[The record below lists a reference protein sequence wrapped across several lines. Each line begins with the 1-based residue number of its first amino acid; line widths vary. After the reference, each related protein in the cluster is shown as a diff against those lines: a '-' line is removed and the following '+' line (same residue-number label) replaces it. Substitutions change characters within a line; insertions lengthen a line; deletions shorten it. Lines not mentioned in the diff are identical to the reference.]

1 MGCTCFTEDTE
12 RKTENSLNENKQKKK
27 KRKIKKDLEEEIDDD
42 IEEVMD
48 EDIEKE
54 IEQMNNMNNK
64 EKIKEK
70 LKSLYESYYAAK
82 TYFCSNDF
90 KEKELDAITK
100 LKKIIEFQ
108 NFLKEG
114 KYKKINMKEFPDE
127 ITPQYITDYSDKER
141 KKKIEE
147 ILNRLNLELDDA
159 KNSLNKK
166 LEEIKGRTKFIKK
179 ENIENFK
186 QESKKILDIEKNRV
200 EKIKKE
206 IAIINEISKDEYIPI
221 PECIIE
227 NEEYQIEKI
236 NDDIPKN
243 VMRININNLTYSKS
257 NPLIIINLKFDN
269 IDMKKEIKAKNR
281 NDINDTF
288 DWEINEKDY
297 KNIIRNR
304 ITILLERTYLIKKN
318 KIKGSCEISL
328 RNFRDRDLIE
338 GSHRI
343 KMISGKDDNYIDVSI
358 KIREPIYEKQ
368 YEISFREVLK
378 IKRVYPK
385 FSVEGDNYMNKNN
398 ENNKNDE
405 SINKLLEEIEG
416 EGNKTNNNKIESKE
430 VKDNYNNNYKNKKKD
445 NININNNIAKNINK
459 INDNYQNNNNIKKNI
474 NNNNNEKIDKTL
486 FKEEELND
494 VDCIDNLNSLK
505 VLKDRL
511 KKLEAQIAKI
521 DGRTPREL
529 LQKKIKIGAK
539 IKNFENAMSQGE
551 FTPQDYLLLMEHQL
565 KHDILL
571 CKYLKQENQVDK
583 GQIVFTRINLLNEE
597 INELKQYIK

>member
-416 EGNKTNNNKIESKE
+416 EGNKINNNKIESKE
-430 VKDNYNNNYKNKKKD
+430 VKDNYNNNKNKKKD
-445 NININNNIAKNINK
+445 NTNINNNIAKNINK

-551 FTPQDYLLLMEHQL
+551 ITPQDYLVLMEHQL
-565 KHDILL
+565 KHDVLL
-571 CKYLKQENQVDK
+571 CKYLKQENQIDK

>member
-1 MGCTCFTEDTE
+1 MGCTCFTEDQDGI
-12 RKTENSLNENKQKKK
+12 KENSLNEDKQKKK
-27 KRKIKKDLEEEIDDD
+27 KRKIKKDLEKEEIDMN
-42 IEEVMD
+42 IEEEDID
-48 EDIEKE
+48 EGIEKE

-147 ILNRLNLELDDA
+147 LLNRLNLELNDA

-206 IAIINEISKDEYIPI
+206 IAIINEISKDKYIPI

-227 NEEYQIEKI
+227 NEEYKIEKI
-236 NDDIPKN
+236 NEDIPKN

-281 NDINDTF
+281 NHINETF
-288 DWEINEKDY
+288 DWVINEKDY
-297 KNIIRNR
+297 KNIIKNR

-318 KIKGSCEISL
+318 KIKGSGEISL

-368 YEISFREVLK
+368 YESSFR
-378 IKRVYPK
+378 
-385 FSVEGDNYMNKNN
+385 
-398 ENNKNDE
+398 
-405 SINKLLEEIEG
+405 
-416 EGNKTNNNKIESKE
+416 
-430 VKDNYNNNYKNKKKD
+430 
-445 NININNNIAKNINK
+445 
-459 INDNYQNNNNIKKNI
+459 
-474 NNNNNEKIDKTL
+474 
-486 FKEEELND
+486 
-494 VDCIDNLNSLK
+494 
-505 VLKDRL
+505 
-511 KKLEAQIAKI
+511 
-521 DGRTPREL
+521 
-529 LQKKIKIGAK
+529 
-539 IKNFENAMSQGE
+539 
-551 FTPQDYLLLMEHQL
+551 
-565 KHDILL
+565 
-571 CKYLKQENQVDK
+571 
-583 GQIVFTRINLLNEE
+583 
-597 INELKQYIK
+597 

>member
-1 MGCTCFTEDTE
+1 MGCTCFTEDQTG
-12 RKTENSLNENKQKKK
+12 KKENSFNENKKK
-27 KRKIKKDLEEEIDDD
+27 KRKIKKDLEEEIDVN
-42 IEEVMD
+42 IEEDID

-64 EKIKEK
+64 EKIKKK

-114 KYKKINMKEFPDE
+114 KYKEINMKEFPDE

-328 RNFRDRDLIE
+328 RNFRDSDLIE

-416 EGNKTNNNKIESKE
+416 EGNKINNNKIESKE
-430 VKDNYNNNYKNKKKD
+430 VKDNYNNNNKNKKKD

>member
-1 MGCTCFTEDTE
+1 
-12 RKTENSLNENKQKKK
+12 
-27 KRKIKKDLEEEIDDD
+27 
-42 IEEVMD
+42 MD

-328 RNFRDRDLIE
+328 RDFRDRDLIE

-430 VKDNYNNNYKNKKKD
+430 VKDNYNNNNKNKKKD

>member
-1 MGCTCFTEDTE
+1 MGCTCFTEDQTG
-12 RKTENSLNENKQKKK
+12 KKENSFNENKKK

-430 VKDNYNNNYKNKKKD
+430 VKDNYNNNNKNKKKD
-445 NININNNIAKNINK
+445 NINNNISKNINK
-459 INDNYQNNNNIKKNI
+459 INDNYQTNNNIKKNI

-521 DGRTPREL
+521 DGRTPRAL

-565 KHDILL
+565 KHDVLL
-571 CKYLKQENQVDK
+571 CKYLKQENQIDK

>member
-1 MGCTCFTEDTE
+1 MGCTCFTEDQTG
-12 RKTENSLNENKQKKK
+12 KKENSFNENKKK

-200 EKIKKE
+200 EKIKKD

-343 KMISGKDDNYIDVSI
+343 KMISGKGDNYIDVSI

-430 VKDNYNNNYKNKKKD
+430 VKDNYNNNNKNKKKD

-459 INDNYQNNNNIKKNI
+459 INDNYQTNNNIKKNI

-521 DGRTPREL
+521 DGRTPRAL

>member
-1 MGCTCFTEDTE
+1 MGCTCFTEDQTG
-12 RKTENSLNENKQKKK
+12 KKENSFNENKKK
-27 KRKIKKDLEEEIDDD
+27 KRKIKKDLEEEIDVN
-42 IEEVMD
+42 IEEDID

-64 EKIKEK
+64 EKIKKK

-114 KYKKINMKEFPDE
+114 KYKEINMKEFPDE

-328 RNFRDRDLIE
+328 RNFRDSDLIE

-416 EGNKTNNNKIESKE
+416 EGNKINNNKIESKE
-430 VKDNYNNNYKNKKKD
+430 VKDNYNNNNKNKKKD

-521 DGRTPREL
+521 DGRTHREL